1 MDTENFERLL
11 ASVNEANDIIK
22 GKKEPTRKFIFEEPN
37 PKDIRGK
44 LSLTQE
50 KFAEL
55 MNISVHT
62 LRNWEQGRRNP
73 EGPAKVLLNIVKNYP
88 EILLG
93 RAY

>member
-1 MDTENFERLL
+1 MDAKIFERLISS
-11 ASVNEANDIIK
+11 AKEAKEIMA
-22 GKKEPTRKFIFEEPN
+22 GKKEPSRKFFIEEPN
-37 PKDIRGK
+37 PKDIRAK

-73 EGPAKVLLNIVKNYP
+73 EGPAKVLLNIVNNYP
-88 EILLG
+88 EMLLG
-93 RAY
+93 TA

>member
-1 MDTENFERLL
+1 MDTKNFERLL
-11 ASVNEANDIIK
+11 SSVKETNEIIK
-22 GKKEPTRKFIFEEPN
+22 GAKGASRKFIFEEPN
-37 PKDIRGK
+37 PKKIRTK

-73 EGPAKVLLNIVKNYP
+73 EGPAKVLLNIVNNYP
-88 EILLG
+88 EMLLG
-93 RAY
+93 TA